1 MEAVTIEG
9 ENYEVVDECLEED
22 DLLNTQNKLKNIK
35 KQEERDI
42 KNLIER
48 KMSNSDMFE
57 DIKIGIEENIKMKC
71 NITSDNKEGKAE
83 SDISTIEIIE
93 IKPEEDKNS
102 IDFSIDVPLDQLSEH
117 KDLTDEEVMHH
128 LDEIENIVLD
138 PTAFMDPD
146 NKELFENDSLSEHI
160 LNKDQEEDTKNIEC
174 IDISSPDNRQIDEN
188 EKEVDNKETH
198 NTEIHWYEKKL
209 AEKVA
214 TIKER
219 MSKLARVLEFSYPVY
234 QKWLEW
240 TEKVHG
246 SPICK
251 LEPAR
256 HCPLEKP
263 HTNRWKFIC
272 SRKNLQEVSK
282 EEDASINKSTETV
295 WRLEPTGAWGVNTD
309 NISEF
314 PPFVLRAVKV
324 YLILLHKCNS
334 ARLTSEKHIHN
345 YVFKKI
351 EHSCYI
357 TIWIYR
363 TIIFNISYFFMQ
375 IFENFL
381 QSVQTEESQLSAE
394 QFSSDT
400 CIEIDQ
406 KKETSTE
413 AKQQWLW
420 LVVRCNSMDELML
433 FVTGKNIS
441 RSTMDRLKQV
451 YESGSGKDCNVKSLY
466 CKSVNKCNDTIVT
479 NTTFLVGSE
488 ALDEIVGGIKIQLA
502 PKTNFWSN
510 PAGAENVA
518 KTVIDLL
525 SPTSTTTVLEVGC
538 GIGLIG
544 LMMASKCRQIIGV
557 DSQSEVEEA
566 EMTCELNNI
575 NNASFIMGSPSEV
588 TDVIANSLKN
598 CKSSAIINANTNI
611 GRAIDIMICLRKISS
626 LKRLVMITTLT
637 KQSVRAIL
645 ELVRP
650 ANRVIGNPFMPV
662 KACVVDT
669 LPVGPHFEVIILMER
684 HFMLKLKQPWHPKA
698 SEQSTNASNSAN
710 TIKENPIE
718 SSSILDTKKTTKKT
732 IDKKTGFNRLKG
744 KLKGKR
750 AHSPETNEGPAKKF
764 AKKFEKIVFK
774 PWRGDLSRKK
784 DKVEEVSQLR
794 INPMYEKKIR
804 ENNDQTDLRERLS
817 NNRVDP
823 EIVNKVKEQQ
833 AILDIA
839 KEKLSGSSSTVDV
852 TTAKQLQDM
861 LNMVL
866 EQTNKLQSQ
875 LPRSV
880 WDRIAPPETAEHL
893 TGKKDSQ
900 PDPLLKGR
908 YIQEI
913 GVKDILITKEN
924 NKFLENNEEE
934 LYKINPLYKKY
945 GTVQPI
951 EPNMLVPLTNDT
963 PMLNRSL
970 QKPSP
975 ERFHGSDI
983 SKQHFVEMPWN
994 RDKSFEKNR
1003 WGESSNSGRKQT
1015 MSPMRKH
1022 VSPMRHRLSP
1032 SRRFSPKRPLLSPPR
1047 RPLSPPRRHMSPLR
1061 RPISPFRS
1069 RNNLIGRPFS
1079 PQNRP
1084 LSGSRRP
1091 LSPLRRPMSP
1101 PRRLLSPPRR
1111 ALSPIIRPVSPR
1123 RHMSP
1128 LKQQVSSIRTI
1139 TPPRRQISP
1148 VRHQI
1153 PLSKR
1158 HLSPSGRMMSP
1169 SRREMQSGKRLL
1181 MQQERQHQPPMRLE
1195 ASFRIVSS
1203 RHPMSPLRRQPS
1215 PPRRQMTPPKRFAD
1229 DWDIPSR
1236 GAIEQN
1242 NWHPNSRI
1250 PDKSWRDERQSSNS
1264 NWDQQVSSGN
1274 RYHNTVNQDKWDIKD
1289 SSQNK
1294 RRISSGG
1301 DIWNAKQSST
1311 MLGLK
1316 DPWTTISDNR
1326 WSGPSSSSLNND
1338 NWNIRGKESFGS
1350 RDESWMDKNKNRW
1363 DLSMHK
1369 DSWNQQGDKDDW
1381 NDLPED
1387 AKDPWGDDNSSIG
1400 LKERW
1405 QKFDAPSTSAWGREH
1420 EKMNLWSNQK
1430 DTWQNKGQSAGKSI
1444 WQSNNNQ
1451 NMGDARWITQSDISK
1466 KLQPSNCQSGSS
1478 TLGSWQQQSIF
1489 NFQSQRSFTMTQF
1502 KDHC

>member
-1 MEAVTIEG
+1 METSEAVMIEG
-9 ENYEVVDECLEED
+9 EDYEVVDECLEED
-22 DLLNTQNKLKNIK
+22 DILNTQNKLKNMK
-35 KQEERDI
+35 KQEKHDT
-42 KNLIER
+42 KNLIEM
-48 KMSNSDMFE
+48 KNSNSDMFE
-57 DIKIGIEENIKMKC
+57 DIKIDTEENIKVKC
-71 NITSDNKEGKAE
+71 NITSDIKEKKVE
-83 SDISTIEIIE
+83 SDVSTIEIIE
-93 IKPEEDKNS
+93 IKPEDDKNS
-102 IDFSIDVPLDQLSEH
+102 VDFTVDITLDQLNEH
-117 KDLTDEEVMHH
+117 RDLTDEEVMHH

-138 PTAFMDPD
+138 PTAFIDTD
-146 NKELFENDSLSEHI
+146 NNQSFETKSLSEHI
-160 LNKDQEEDTKNIEC
+160 VNNDLEEDKNNIEC
-174 IDISSPDNRQIDEN
+174 IDISSPDNKQIDEN
-188 EKEVDNKETH
+188 EKTISEEIEIDHSETH
-198 NTEIHWYEKKL
+198 NTKINWYEKKL

-246 SPICK
+246 TPICK

-256 HCPLEKP
+256 HCPLDKP

-272 SRKNLQEVSK
+272 SRKNVQEASK

-314 PPFVLRAVKV
+314 PPFVLRAVK
-324 YLILLHKCNS
+324 
-334 ARLTSEKHIHN
+334 
-345 YVFKKI
+345 
-351 EHSCYI
+351 
-357 TIWIYR
+357 
-363 TIIFNISYFFMQ
+363 

-381 QSVQTEESQLSAE
+381 QSVQTEESQLPVE

-406 KKETSTE
+406 KKETSIE
-413 AKQQWLW
+413 GKQQWLW

-441 RSTMDRLKQV
+441 RVTMDRLKQV

-466 CKSVNKCNDTIVT
+466 CKSVNKYNDTIVT

-488 ALDEIVGGIKIQLA
+488 ALDEIVGGIKVQLA

-588 TDVIANSLKN
+588 TDLIANSLKN

-698 SEQSTNASNSAN
+698 SEESTNASNSAN
-710 TIKENPIE
+710 NIKEKL
-718 SSSILDTKKTTKKT
+718 SSMSDNKKSTKKTN
-732 IDKKTGFNRLKG
+732 DKKTGFNRSKG

-774 PWRGDLSRKK
+774 PWRDDSSRKK
-784 DKVEEVSQLR
+784 DRAEECSQLR

-839 KEKLSGSSSTVDV
+839 KEKLSGSSSTVDI

-880 WDRIAPPETAEHL
+880 WDRIAPPETAEHSID
-893 TGKKDSQ
+893 KEDNQ
-900 PDPLLKGR
+900 PDSLLKGR

-913 GVKDILITKEN
+913 GAKDILITKEN
-924 NKFLENNEEE
+924 KTFLETNEEVS
-934 LYKINPLYKKY
+934 INPMYKKY
-945 GTVQPI
+945 GTVPPI
-951 EPNMLVPLTNDT
+951 ESNMLVPLTNDA
-963 PMLNRSL
+963 PILNRSL
-970 QKPSP
+970 QKSSP
-975 ERFHGSDI
+975 ERYHGPDFR
-983 SKQHFVEMPWN
+983 KQYFGEMPWN
-994 RDKSFEKNR
+994 KDKGFEKNR
-1003 WGESSNSGRKQT
+1003 WGESSSGRRQAI
-1015 MSPMRKH
+1015 SPMRKH
-1022 VSPMRHRLSP
+1022 ISPMRHRLSP

-1069 RNNLIGRPFS
+1069 RNNLIARPFS

-1084 LSGSRRP
+1084 MSGSRRP
-1091 LSPLRRPMSP
+1091 LSPS
-1101 PRRLLSPPRR
+1101 RRLMSPPRR
-1111 ALSPIIRPVSPR
+1111 ALSPLIRPTSPR

-1128 LKQQVSSIRTI
+1128 LKQHVSSMRTI
-1139 TPPRRQISP
+1139 TSPRRQISP

-1153 PLSKR
+1153 SLSKR
-1158 HLSPSGRMMSP
+1158 HLSPPGRMMSP
-1169 SRREMQSGKRLL
+1169 SRREMQSGRRLL
-1181 MQQERQHQPPMRLE
+1181 MQQERQHQSPMRLE

-1203 RHPMSPLRRQPS
+1203 RRPMSPLRRQPS
-1215 PPRRQMTPPKRFAD
+1215 PSRRQMTPPKRFTD

-1236 GAIEQN
+1236 GAIEQSSWHSN
-1242 NWHPNSRI
+1242 NRI

-1264 NWDQQVSSGN
+1264 NWDQQASSGN

-1289 SSQNK
+1289 SSQDK
-1294 RRISSGG
+1294 MRISSGG
-1301 DIWNAKQSST
+1301 DVWNAKQSST
-1311 MLGLK
+1311 MQGLK
-1316 DPWTTISDNR
+1316 DPWGISSDNR
-1326 WSGPSSSSLNND
+1326 WSGTSSSSLNND
-1338 NWNIRGKESFGS
+1338 NWNIRGKESFGN

-1363 DLSMHK
+1363 DSSMYK
-1369 DSWNQQGDKDDW
+1369 DSWNQQGDKEDW

-1387 AKDPWGDDNSSIG
+1387 ARDPWGDDNSSIG

-1405 QKFDAPSTSAWGREH
+1405 QKFDGPSTSAWGREH
-1420 EKMNLWSNQK
+1420 EKMDSWSNQK
-1430 DTWQNKGQSAGKSI
+1430 DNWQNKGQSAGTSKSI

-1451 NMGDARWITQSDISK
+1451 NMGDARWIPQNDISK
-1466 KLQPSNCQSGSS
+1466 KLQPSGCQSGSG
-1478 TLGSWQQQSIF
+1478 TLGSWQQQSVF
-1489 NFQSQRSFTMTQF
+1489 NIQSQRSFTMTQY

>member
-22 DLLNTQNKLKNIK
+22 DLLNTQNKLKNMK
-35 KQEERDI
+35 NPEERNA
-42 KNLIER
+42 KNPIEI
-48 KMSNSDMFE
+48 KMSNSDLF
-57 DIKIGIEENIKMKC
+57 ENIEIDIEDNAEIEC
-71 NITSDNKEGKAE
+71 NITSDIKEKKVE
-83 SDISTIEIIE
+83 SNVSAIEIIE
-93 IKPEEDKNS
+93 INPEEDKNS
-102 IDFSIDVPLDQLSEH
+102 IDFTIDVPLDQLNEH

-138 PTAFMDPD
+138 PTFIDSD
-146 NKELFENDSLSEHI
+146 NKRLFKTKNLSEHI
-160 LNKDQEEDTKNIEC
+160 LNKDQEEDKKNIEC
-174 IDISSPDNRQIDEN
+174 IDISSPDNKQIDEN
-188 EKEVDNKETH
+188 EKTISEEKELDNTETY

-251 LEPAR
+251 LEAAR
-256 HCPLEKP
+256 HCPLDKP

-314 PPFVLRAVKV
+314 PPFVLRAVK
-324 YLILLHKCNS
+324 
-334 ARLTSEKHIHN
+334 
-345 YVFKKI
+345 
-351 EHSCYI
+351 
-357 TIWIYR
+357 
-363 TIIFNISYFFMQ
+363 

-441 RSTMDRLKQV
+441 RGTMDRLKQV

-525 SPTSTTTVLEVGC
+525 SPTPTTTVLEVGC

-710 TIKENPIE
+710 SMLIIKENPIE
-718 SSSILDTKKTTKKT
+718 SSSMPDTKKATKKT
-732 IDKKTGFNRLKG
+732 VDKKTGFNRSKG

-750 AHSPETNEGPAKKF
+750 AHSPETNEGPARKF

-774 PWRGDLSRKK
+774 PWRGDSSRKK
-784 DKVEEVSQLR
+784 DRAEELSQFR
-794 INPMYEKKIR
+794 INPMYEKKVR
-804 ENNDQTDLRERLS
+804 DNNDQTDLRERLS

-880 WDRIAPPETAEHL
+880 WDRIAPPETAEYSS
-893 TGKKDSQ
+893 GKKDDQ

-913 GVKDILITKEN
+913 GAKDILITKEN
-924 NKFLENNEEE
+924 KKFLENEEEE
-934 LYKINPLYKKY
+934 LYKINPMYKKY
-945 GTVQPI
+945 GTISSI
-951 EPNMLVPLTNDT
+951 ESNMLVPLTNDI

-970 QKPSP
+970 QKSSP
-975 ERFHGSDI
+975 ERYHGPDI

-994 RDKSFEKNR
+994 RDKGFEKNR

-1069 RNNLIGRPFS
+1069 RNSLISRPFS

-1084 LSGSRRP
+1084 MSGSRRP
-1091 LSPLRRPMSP
+1091 LSPPRRLMSP
-1101 PRRLLSPPRR
+1101 PRRLMSPPRR
-1111 ALSPIIRPVSPR
+1111 TLSPLIRPVSPR

-1128 LKQQVSSIRTI
+1128 LKQHVSSMRTI

-1153 PLSKR
+1153 SLSKR
-1158 HLSPSGRMMSP
+1158 HLSPSGRIISP
-1169 SRREMQSGKRLL
+1169 SRRDMQSGKRLL

-1195 ASFRIVSS
+1195 GSFRIVSS
-1203 RHPMSPLRRQPS
+1203 RRPMSPLRRQSS
-1215 PPRRQMTPPKRFAD
+1215 PPRRQITPPRRFAD

-1242 NWHPNSRI
+1242 SWHLNSRI

-1264 NWDQQVSSGN
+1264 NWDQQASSN

-1294 RRISSGG
+1294 MRISSGG
-1301 DIWNAKQSST
+1301 DIWNVKQSST
-1311 MLGLK
+1311 MQGLK
-1316 DPWTTISDNR
+1316 DPWATSSDNR
-1326 WSGPSSSSLNND
+1326 WSGPSNSSLNND

-1363 DLSMHK
+1363 DSSMHK

-1387 AKDPWGDDNSSIG
+1387 ARDPWGDDNSSIG

-1405 QKFDAPSTSAWGREH
+1405 QKFDTPSTSGWGREH
-1420 EKMNLWSNQK
+1420 EKMDSWSNQK
-1430 DTWQNKGQSAGKSI
+1430 DNWQNKGQSAGTSKSI

-1451 NMGDARWITQSDISK
+1451 NMGDSRWITQSDISK
-1466 KLQPSNCQSGSS
+1466 KLQSSNCQSGNS